1 MGSFVFKRKVFIV
14 VDFKKIG
21 NECWN
26 FTSTT
31 NKVFAPSFVWRSYSI
46 AESSWGKGMHENW
59 LTFCKDFPFRFLS
72 KQLNLQV
79 SMRCKMADYVD
90 CLRHHFSPLLFQ
102 VRVWLSFCCFGT
114 KKVSACLEGVFV
126 TSPQTRLARESF
138 HSDWCT
144 SGFIDLC
151 HKNSWKEEGTWKVSL
166 TITGLTQTK
175 LDIRSSQN
183 KMSISPIKS

>member
-72 KQLNLQV
+72 KQLNLKPQW
-79 SMRCKMADYVD
+79 CKKADVD

-126 TSPQTRLARESF
+126 TSPQTRLAESQGNHFTLIDAHQVLLTFAIKTVGKKKERE
-138 HSDWCT
+138 
-144 SGFIDLC
+144 
-151 HKNSWKEEGTWKVSL
+151 
-166 TITGLTQTK
+166 
-175 LDIRSSQN
+175 
-183 KMSISPIKS
+183 KSH